1 VAEKKSCPLQPQL
14 CPFHLFL
21 PFKTTIVDIPL
32 TKKLTDNQNNKKQI
46 IMKTILKIT
55 NNIAAKIVLI
65 AVLFV
70 NANLIQAQT
79 STQKAIEVS
88 SSLGTLKQINAGL
101 LNVGYTEAGP
111 ANGTP
116 VILLHGWPYDI
127 HSYNEVVPLLVAKG
141 YHVFTPY
148 LRGFGTT
155 TFLSKDTFRNGQQA
169 ALANDIIAFM
179 DALKIDKAVIGGFDW
194 GARTAVVV
202 SALWPERVKGLVSVS
217 GYLVVNLEANLK
229 PLPPTAELGWWY
241 QYYFATERGK
251 QGYTQ
256 NTYDFNKLIWKIASP
271 LWNFDKATYDQTAQS
286 FDNPD
291 HVAIVIHNYR
301 WRQSLESGESK
312 YDALEKRLSAKPEI
326 KVPTIT
332 IGSDFDGAFADG
344 KAYANKFTGKY
355 EHRILKGIGH
365 NVPQEDPKAFA
376 QAIIDVANLK

>member
-1 VAEKKSCPLQPQL
+1 
-14 CPFHLFL
+14 
-21 PFKTTIVDIPL
+21 
-32 TKKLTDNQNNKKQI
+32 
-46 IMKTILKIT
+46 MKTISKIT
-55 NNIAAKIVLI
+55 NSITALTSKVFLI
-65 AVLFV
+65 AVLFFAMTSI
-70 NANLIQAQT
+70 NAQSEN
-79 STQKAIEVS
+79 QKINPIAVS

-111 ANGTP
+111 SNGKP

-127 HSYNEVVPLLVAKG
+127 HSYNEVVPILVSKG
-141 YHVFTPY
+141 YRVITPY
-148 LRGFGTT
+148 LRGSGTT

-169 ALANDIIAFM
+169 ALASDIIALM

-194 GARTAVVV
+194 GARTAVVMA
-202 SALWPERVKGLVSVS
+202 ALWPERLQGLVSVS

-229 PLPPTAELGWWY
+229 PLPPKAELGWWY

-251 QGYTQ
+251 LGYTQ
-256 NTYDFNKLIWKIASP
+256 NTYEFNKQIWQIASP
-271 LWNFDKATYDQTAQS
+271 LWKFDKATYDQTAQS

-301 WRQSLESGESK
+301 WRQSLEAGESK
-312 YDALEKRLSAKPEI
+312 YDSLEKRLAARPAI

-344 KAYANKFTGKY
+344 KAYRDKFTGKY
-355 EHRILKGIGH
+355 DHRILKGIGH

-376 QAIIDVANLK
+376 QAIIDVDSFNKE